1 MLNNFFNKTL
11 FIGVIH
17 FSFLLKM
24 KKLVSREDEF
34 FILRKFIKKKQNV
47 IDVGANIED
56 TLLSFP
62 I

>member
-1 MLNNFFNKTL
+1 
-11 FIGVIH
+11 
-17 FSFLLKM
+17 M

-34 FILRKFIKKKQNV
+34 FILRKFIKKKENV